1 MIINNRVYELRE
13 KFKINN
19 DELNIKL
26 DGIKNITNMKCLFS
40 ECENLFSLPD
50 ISKWDTKNINDMSFI
65 FYKCSN
71 LKELPDIS
79 KWNTSNVINMSGMF
93 SGCKKLKLLPNI
105 GNWDISK
112 VKYMGGIYKN
122 LSAVTP
128 LTDTELTSIT
138 KNDLKYI
145 DDAGMFSN

>member
-1 MIINNRVYELRE
+1 
-13 KFKINN
+13 
-19 DELNIKL
+19 
-26 DGIKNITNMKCLFS
+26 MKCLFS

-93 SGCKKLKLLPNI
+93 RLQKIKI
-105 GNWDISK
+105 
-112 VKYMGGIYKN
+112 
-122 LSAVTP
+122 
-128 LTDTELTSIT
+128 IT
-138 KNDLKYI
+138 
-145 DDAGMFSN
+145 